1 MKASFRDIITR
12 APMIRLALSFLGGV
26 MVGSFVD
33 VDPVVSGSL
42 ALLMFV
48 GWCALTYWE
57 RGYERRWWRGV
68 SLMPSL
74 FVFGIFWHQLRTSDH
89 GDHGI
94 AASRNHATGW
104 QLSVVEVISESERTV
119 RMWAD
124 GNAVLDSSGAH
135 AVHGK
140 MLLTLLKDSGSV
152 IPSVGDDL
160 LVLARAD
167 TIDRVADPGGFD
179 QRKWA
184 SSYGVYHQC
193 FAPNGKWRV
202 FKKQGG
208 WTSLFEGSRQRITQ
222 WLRNSSLGDRERG
235 MVKAILLGIR
245 DELDTDQKSAFVRS
259 GTMHVLAVS
268 GSHVALI
275 YGVLLFGFSRFGET
289 RRVRIGR
296 SLVILLVLW
305 FYAGLTGATPSVL
318 RATVTFTLFCFSDMI
333 GRRTEPV
340 NSLASAAF
348 LLVLWDPLMIWQLSF
363 QLSFLAVLGI
373 AMFYTPLMNLWA
385 PPNVVFRYFWSLF
398 SVSLAA
404 QSFTTPL
411 ALYAFKAFPVWFLP
425 ANLIIVG
432 LVALGVY
439 GGAILLLFHRVPF
452 LGEWITW
459 LMQGLLKAIGVIS
472 DRFAHLPGAYPAVRI
487 DAWQCAGS
495 YVLVLLVAGWFF
507 ERWNWARTSTIALI
521 SALLFSW
528 GWNAHDRNAAQC
540 FVIYD
545 ERDHLTCAVESG
557 RTLTVFADTVD
568 QWTSRK
574 IVQHE
579 RSMGALMVDTVHG
592 LPGRIKVGKVD
603 AMIVEANTVLPDSGA
618 GTPPTVLVLS
628 TDGRYDIAT
637 LNERAHPTDGFVL
650 GPAIKAKSRAFL
662 RRWCREHHVPFHD
675 VRLSG
680 AYVR

>member
-1 MKASFRDIITR
+1 MKASFRDTVTR
-12 APMIRLALSFLGGV
+12 APMIRLALCFLGGV
-26 MVGSFVD
+26 MLGSFID
-33 VDPVVSGSL
+33 VDLIVSGSV
-42 ALLMFV
+42 ALLMFL

-57 RGYERRWWRGV
+57 RSFERRWWRGV

-74 FVFGIFWHQLRTSDH
+74 FVFGIFWYQLRTSDH
-89 GDHGI
+89 GDRHI
-94 AASRNHATGW
+94 AAARADANGW
-104 QLSVVEVISESERTV
+104 RLDVVEVISESERTV
-119 RMWAD
+119 RIWAD
-124 GNAVLDSSGAH
+124 ANAVLDSSGAR
-135 AVHGK
+135 AVNGK
-140 MLLTLLKDSGSV
+140 MLLTLLKDSSSI

-167 TIDRVADPGGFD
+167 TIERVADPGGFD
-179 QRKWA
+179 QRTWA
-184 SSYGVYHQC
+184 ASYGVYHQC
-193 FAPNGKWRV
+193 FAPAGKWRV
-202 FKKQGG
+202 FKKQRG
-208 WTSLFEGSRQRITQ
+208 WTAMFEGSRQRITQ
-222 WLRNSSLGDRERG
+222 WLRNSSLGARERG

-289 RRVRIGR
+289 RKARLIR

-439 GGAILLLFHRVPF
+439 GGAVLLLVHRVPF

-472 DRFAHLPGAYPAVRI
+472 DGFAHLPGAYPAVRI

-495 YVLVLLVAGWFF
+495 YLLVLLVAGWFF
-507 ERWNWARTSTIALI
+507 ERWHWARTGTIALI
-521 SALLFSW
+521 IALLISW
-528 GWNAHDRNAAQC
+528 GWNAHDRNSEQR

-545 ERDHLTCAVESG
+545 ERDHLACAVESG
-557 RTLTVFADTVD
+557 RTLTVFVDTVD

-574 IVQHE
+574 ITQHQ
-579 RSMGALMVDTVHG
+579 RSMGAVRVDTVVG
-592 LPGRIKVGKVD
+592 IPGRIKVGNFH
-603 AMIVEANTVLPDSGA
+603 AMIVEANTLLPDSGS
-618 GTPPTVLVLS
+618 GVIPTVLVLN
-628 TDGRYDIAT
+628 TEGRYDIAL
-637 LNERAHPTDGFVL
+637 LNERFHPADGFVI
-650 GPAIKAKSRAFL
+650 GPAIKAKSRAFF
-662 RRWCREHHVPFHD
+662 RRWCREHEVPCHD
-675 VRLSG
+675 VRLGG